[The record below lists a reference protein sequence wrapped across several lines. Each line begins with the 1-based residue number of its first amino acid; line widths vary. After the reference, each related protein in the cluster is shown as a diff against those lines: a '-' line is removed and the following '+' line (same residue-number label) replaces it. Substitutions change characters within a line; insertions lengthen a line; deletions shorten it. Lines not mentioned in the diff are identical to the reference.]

1 MHHIEAPAKARRH
14 PVVYTVIALAL
25 VLPLLIGS
33 GLFVRSLV
41 AASFR
46 TADQTRA
53 AGSLASLVL
62 THQLDEETGIRA
74 YASTHDPTFLQP
86 FASGTAR
93 FDATIERLR
102 TAIAAAGL
110 PDEVAAVDDARS
122 LNNAWLH
129 TVADPILNN
138 RVRDPLALQLRGKEL
153 VDRFRADIARI
164 DSALNAREVTLG
176 TEASR
181 AVERVGLLLVVAIL
195 AIFALSI
202 VFVVQQNRLFDRMEN
217 DRQRAEVESRRVESL
232 RIAYTTEKRISETLQ
247 DAFMQRT
254 LPTLPTLR
262 FSATYTPATEETR
275 VGGDWYDALE
285 LPGNRVLFAVGD
297 VAGHGIEAAVTM
309 SRTRQ
314 AIIASSMLDADPALL
329 LSRVNAKLLQHPSRL
344 VTAITGYA
352 DANAYEFAYST
363 AGHPPPVLIEPGRAP
378 RLLDFGGPPLASVEW
393 AEYRTHRVQTVP
405 GAMLV
410 LYTDGAIE
418 HSRDVI
424 EGEEILLAA
433 AARAADA
440 PDGDAAALIH
450 RTIFDGRAVGDDVAI
465 LTIGFTADRR
475 SGLTISAEDSRAGF
489 TGRMATDRA
498 AGSAIVRRP
507 TGLRI
512 AS

>member
-1 MHHIEAPAKARRH
+1 MKARSRN
-14 PVVYTVIALAL
+14 PVVYTVVALAL
-25 VLPLLIGS
+25 VLPLFIAS

-41 AASFR
+41 SASFQ
-46 TADQTRA
+46 TADRTRA
-53 AGSLASLVL
+53 ASALASLAL

-74 YASTHDPTFLQP
+74 YISTHDATFLQP
-86 FASGTAR
+86 FANGTAS
-93 FDATIERLR
+93 FDRTISRLR
-102 TAIAAAGL
+102 DAIVAAGL
-110 PDEVAAVDDARS
+110 PDEASTVDSARA
-122 LNNAWLH
+122 LNETWLRDI
-129 TVADPILNN
+129 ADPILKN

-153 VDRFRADIARI
+153 VDRFRSDIAHI
-164 DSALNAREVTLG
+164 DSALGVRETTAG
-176 TEASR
+176 AEADR
-181 AVERVGLLLVVAIL
+181 AVERIGLLVIIATF
-195 AIFALSI
+195 AIFAVSI

-217 DRQRAEVESRRVESL
+217 DRRRAEEESRRVEAL
-232 RIAYTTEKRISETLQ
+232 RIAYDTEKRISETLQ
-247 DAFMQRT
+247 EAFIQRT

-262 FSATYTPATEETR
+262 FSATYTPATEETK

-297 VAGHGIEAAVTM
+297 VAGHGVEAAVTM

-314 AIIASSMLDADPALL
+314 ALIASSMLDADPAML
-329 LSRVNAKLLQHPSRL
+329 LSRVNATLLQHPSRL
-344 VTAITGYA
+344 VTAVTGYA

-393 AEYRTHRVQTVP
+393 AEYSTHRVQTVP

-433 AARAADA
+433 AALAADS
-440 PDGDAAALIH
+440 DGDAAALIH
-450 RTIFDGRAVGDDVAI
+450 NTIFDGRDVGDDVAI

-489 TGRMATDRA
+489 TGRIGTDR
-498 AGSAIVRRP
+498 VDVDTTLHP
-507 TGLRI
+507 P
-512 AS
+512 ASLGVAS